1 MQKGRKV
8 IIAFEGI
15 DGVGKSTQLALSEK
29 NLEACDKEIILT
41 KEPGG
46 TAFGRKIREIIFHE
60 ELSFKAEF
68 FLFLA
73 DRSEHYERVLK
84 KHKDKI
90 ILSDRTFISGIA
102 YACVNEKSLNMEE
115 LFKIN
120 AFALNN
126 TFPDKVIFLKAD
138 EELIQER
145 LGSRKQDR
153 IESRGRQYLLEVQD
167 KIEELLE
174 KYSFP
179 YLALNARE
187 KKEELNKKIMEFIK

>member
-1 MQKGRKV
+1 ML
-8 IIAFEGI
+8 IAFEGI
-15 DGVGKSTQLALSEK
+15 DGVGKSTQLTLSRK
-29 NLEACDKEIILT
+29 ILEEAKKDFIIT

-46 TAFGRKIREIIFHE
+46 TAFGQKIRELIFKE

-84 KHKDKI
+84 LNQDKI
-90 ILSDRTFISGIA
+90 ILSDRSFLSGVA
-102 YACVNEKSLNMEE
+102 YACVNDASLNMEE
-115 LFKIN
+115 IFKMN
-120 AFALNN
+120 AFAINN

-138 EELIQER
+138 KELIQTR
-145 LGSRKQDR
+145 LRKRKQDR
-153 IESRGRQYLLEVQD
+153 IELRGEKYLLEVQD
-167 KIEELLE
+167 KIEELLK

-187 KKEELNKKIMEFIK
+187 GKKELNKKIMEFII